1 VPQDVA
7 ERHYERWVMRAAELV
22 HGDYPEDRWEAA
34 RLLLAR
40 MRDRFVDNV
49 SPNAFWREGESTLEE
64 LGAYFSKHSEGYL
77 EAARSLVFALYSAA
91 GGQEWCLVVE
101 TEWDRATPSVSV
113 RRMPAL
119 TAWDIPKSSALTIS
133 RRASGGYPSRSLAR

>member
-1 VPQDVA
+1 
-7 ERHYERWVMRAAELV
+7 MRAAELV

-113 RRMPAL
+113 RG
-119 TAWDIPKSSALTIS
+119 IS
-133 RRASGGYPSRSLAR
+133 LEVECARVDLVVDPN

>member
-1 VPQDVA
+1 LKDEVPQDVA
-7 ERHYERWVMRAAELV
+7 ERPYERWVMRAAELV

-64 LGAYFSKHSEGYL
+64 L
-77 EAARSLVFALYSAA
+77 
-91 GGQEWCLVVE
+91 
-101 TEWDRATPSVSV
+101 PSVSV
-113 RRMPAL
+113 RGISLEVECARVDLTVDPNSLVCQDASVLHALAPAL
-119 TAWDIPKSSALTIS
+119 LPDKNAEIVLYCWDA
-133 RRASGGYPSRSLAR
+133 A